1 MFQKNI
7 HNLDVQMYD
16 LLLYPPALL
25 KEQNRLDS
33 SAPDLRS
40 IKKKRMRMM
49 MMKMMMKVVGVLAL
63 ICVHQ
68 PPGSSGQALA
78 AESAVFRRDW
88 RVAALR
94 SLVAVESSFA
104 CFQPPQADWSKPF
117 LVPRPQ
123 GCPSNQELQTSLRQV
138 EKMLA
143 THEVLYQKSLR
154 SLRKKLS
161 VLYNSTAALAST
173 KTSKN
178 ASCPRPELPAHSKRL
193 GRVFSVG
200 HEVHFLCKSGY
211 ELIGPQTRV
220 CLESRK
226 WSGQKPMCRPL
237 NSSSSSSLPSFSP
250 RSPPAPPPPPPSTP
264 PLAAVRP
271 SHCTQ
276 SLGSTRCSCEGGFT
290 ISGRDNSMCTDLD
303 ECELFPLGRPGRLCA
318 FRCVNTPGS
327 FHCVCP
333 AGYNLADDAH
343 SCKDVDE
350 CESRR
355 HNCSQAE
362 VCVNTYGGFQCETVD
377 CPRSAN
383 ATYVKTSPVRCDKN
397 PCVVGDAACSQ
408 EPNSISFHFLS
419 LVSNM
424 SAPRVLFR
432 VSAARLLGDTLR
444 FSLAGDG
451 SQGRGS
457 FSVQRSGRQTGTL
470 LLTTPVAGPA
480 RLQADVEMTETER
493 QVLLGRYLTKV
504 VLLVSQYDF

>member
-1 MFQKNI
+1 
-7 HNLDVQMYD
+7 
-16 LLLYPPALL
+16 
-25 KEQNRLDS
+25 
-33 SAPDLRS
+33 
-40 IKKKRMRMM
+40 MRMM
-49 MMKMMMKVVGVLAL
+49 MKMMKVVGVLAL

-68 PPGSSGQALA
+68 PPGSSG
-78 AESAVFRRDW
+78 
-88 RVAALR
+88 
-94 SLVAVESSFA
+94 
-104 CFQPPQADWSKPF
+104 
-117 LVPRPQ
+117 Q

-220 CLESRK
+220 CLQSRK

-250 RSPPAPPPPPPSTP
+250 RSPPAPPPPPPPSTP

-444 FSLAGDG
+444 FGLAGDG
-451 SQGRGS
+451 SQGKGS